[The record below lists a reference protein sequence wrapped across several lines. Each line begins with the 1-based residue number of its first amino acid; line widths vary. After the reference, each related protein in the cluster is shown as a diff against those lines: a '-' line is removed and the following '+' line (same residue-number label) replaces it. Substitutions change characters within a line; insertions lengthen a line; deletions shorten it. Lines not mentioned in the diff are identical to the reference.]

1 MCFYYSKCFERI
13 TYIKPNNGNS
23 IKARDIAM
31 LILQYIKALI
41 KTNYFKRKKIH
52 LVSPYAAESGPNPAQ
67 KKERARRPNLNYP
80 HWTPKSR
87 NFFAIPFL
95 LEFPPAEIVV
105 ATTHFRFRSK
115 ANCRVIDRSPTRRIC
130 YDG

>member
-23 IKARDIAM
+23 IKARDIVT

-67 KKERARRPNLNYP
+67 KRRERDDLTSIIRIGFQKAE
-80 HWTPKSR
+80 TSSR
-87 NFFAIPFL
+87 FHSYSNFHQLKL
-95 LEFPPAEIVV
+95 LLQ
-105 ATTHFRFRSK
+105 
-115 ANCRVIDRSPTRRIC
+115 RRIS
-130 YDG
+130 DSGPKRIVA